1 MLILTFQATGS
12 ARPHPVIFARKNVFQ
27 PLSLRGRCIQA
38 ECHWLHVC
46 VNHREGV
53 GRRGLCLISFS
64 YTVITNASG
73 VIHTVDASLAG
84 GLMVLLSALAALTEF
99 ERLDLE

>member
-1 MLILTFQATGS
+1 MYILTFQATRS
-12 ARPHPVIFARKNVFQ
+12 ARSHPGILVRKNVFQ
-27 PLSLRGRCIQA
+27 SLSLRCWCIQA
-38 ECHWLHVC
+38 ECYWLHVG
-46 VNHREGV
+46 VDHREGV

-64 YTVITNASG
+64 YTVITQAG
-73 VIHTVDASLAG
+73 VIHTVEASLAG

>member
-1 MLILTFQATGS
+1 M
-12 ARPHPVIFARKNVFQ
+12 
-27 PLSLRGRCIQA
+27 
-38 ECHWLHVC
+38 
-46 VNHREGV
+46 

-64 YTVITNASG
+64 YTVITKAG
-73 VIHTVDASLAG
+73 VIHTVEASLAG